1 MTVQS
6 EVGQTSQ
13 ESDSPAGAVAS
24 SELAVGV
31 GVGPG
36 VDVGA
41 VDRAQ
46 GALQCSPW
54 AGLAHGP
61 MGRAGLRAGPGL
73 KFRDFNGLWAG
84 PG

>member
-1 MTVQS
+1 MLYLLSLDHQN
-6 EVGQTSQ
+6 
-13 ESDSPAGAVAS
+13 
-24 SELAVGV
+24 
-31 GVGPG
+31 
-36 VDVGA
+36 
-41 VDRAQ
+41 RA
-46 GALQCSPW
+46 LHQCSPW

>member
-6 EVGQTSQ
+6 EVGHTSQ

-24 SELAVGV
+24 SELAVRV

-46 GALQCSPW
+46 GALSVDANANVETTESLVSPPDVVQRW
-54 AGLAHGP
+54 P
-61 MGRAGLRAGPGL
+61 TRERQTPDW
-73 KFRDFNGLWAG
+73 FV
-84 PG
+84 P